1 MKQLFFIN
9 CEKKSYSS
17 KSISGYKKIYLLKSF
32 EKSLIARNY
41 YNSLYFGFEI
51 ICSGYFNDFWNII
64 FLVYFQYIHVINPEL
79 PLLLIKSFL
88 YFKKIEKK
96 LKEKKINKIKMRNL
110 FELQNHVIFI
120 IKNTIN
126 TKNKHISYFIKQ
138 SYSNQNTYKYID
150 QRFILVLFKRFKL
163 LLNKIINHKITFTLT
178 STDVLNEFFDV
189 LGKIMVIECE
199 STFLIDYPFQISIY
213 HHEKK
218 NKNFKNISQI
228 FWNTILSSG
237 KFNQNVFKQVGCI
250 FKLFET
256 QFLTKLEKESYIYL
270 TAILFFVYKIND
282 VNILQNNKDDYLV
295 IKNFYENIQIALNN
309 KSRRLDYIDITN
321 INDRNNSKKNEKYKQ
336 TVIKNKQKQMK
347 KKKNKKVKMED
358 IIINMKPIN
367 YIINNKIDKKENTDI
382 NEKITKI
389 NQQNNDNKTKEL
401 DVFEFN
407 ICTNRYQDNQR
418 EETIDIVFGNNKNA
432 IQYDNFKESL
442 ALNMNDLPMKQEKII
457 TENHNHH
464 DKTIP
469 IPKKIYMKSV
479 LSKPFQEII
488 KD

>member
-1 MKQLFFIN
+1 MKQLYYID

-79 PLLLIKSFL
+79 PLLLIKSFNF
-88 YFKKIEKK
+88 FKKIEKK

-178 STDVLNEFFDV
+178 STEVLSEFFDV

-199 STFLIDYPFQISIY
+199 STFLIDYPYQISIY
-213 HHEKK
+213 HHEQK
-218 NKNFKNISQI
+218 NKKFKSISQI

-237 KFNQNVFKQVGCI
+237 KFNQNIFKQVGCI

-256 QFLTKLEKESYIYL
+256 HYLTKLEKESYIYL
-270 TAILFFVYKIND
+270 TGILFFIYKIND
-282 VNILQNNKDDYLV
+282 VKILQNNKDDFLV
-295 IKNFYENIQIALNN
+295 IKNFYENIQISINN

-321 INDRNNSKKNEKYKQ
+321 VNDRNNTNKDKKYKH
-336 TVIKNKQKQMK
+336 TVINKNKQKNKQIEKVEMK
-347 KKKNKKVKMED
+347 D

-382 NEKITKI
+382 NHKLIDNINDINENNKSNDIFGFDICTEKY
-389 NQQNNDNKTKEL
+389 QKTK
-401 DVFEFN
+401 
-407 ICTNRYQDNQR
+407 Q
-418 EETIDIVFGNNKNA
+418 EETIEIVFGNNNNA
-432 IQYDNFKESL
+432 IQYDNFKNSL
-442 ALNMNDLPMKQEKII
+442 INMNDLPQKQQKII
-457 TENHNHH
+457 TENNDHYE
-464 DKTIP
+464 KTIA
-469 IPKKIYMKSV
+469 IPNNIYIKSI